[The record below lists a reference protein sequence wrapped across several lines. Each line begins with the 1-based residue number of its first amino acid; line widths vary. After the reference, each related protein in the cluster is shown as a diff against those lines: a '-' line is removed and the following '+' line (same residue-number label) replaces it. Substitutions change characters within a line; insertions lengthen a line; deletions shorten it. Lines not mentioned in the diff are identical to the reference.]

1 MTQDDLEKAV
11 AESIGCGTDRIQV
24 VGFSPGQK
32 ISGDAQTVSRR
43 FRSIRDATRSAPS
56 SRPHEHARCARKVRR
71 AYLGVHTRR

>member
-24 VGFSPGQK
+24 VGFPRGQK
-32 ISGDAQTVSRR
+32 ISGEAQTVSRR
-43 FRSIRDATRSAPS
+43 FRSRDATRSAPS
-56 SRPHEHARCARKVRR
+56 SRPHEHARCVRKLRR